1 MPALDAFF
9 TVAWLAFW
17 VYWLVA
23 ASGAKRSRPGQRTF
37 GLAGPRVAIVIVVL
51 VVLRTPLFRGHSLTV
66 HSPVLQAIGVVLFV
80 AGLGFAVWARV
91 HLGAN
96 WGIPMSQR
104 LEPDLVTS
112 GPYRFVRNP
121 IYTGVLAAFAGTALA
136 VTLYWLIALAIIGP
150 YFAYSAIVEERSM
163 EEAFPGQY
171 PAYRSRTKRFIPFV
185 W

>member
-1 MPALDAFF
+1 
-9 TVAWLAFW
+9 VI
-17 VYWLVA
+17 
-23 ASGAKRSRPGQRTF
+23 
-37 GLAGPRVAIVIVVL
+37 IVLIL
-51 VVLRTPLFRGHSLTV
+51 SRTPLFHGHPAAV
-66 HSPVLQAIGVVLFV
+66 HNPALQTIGVVLFV

-96 WGIPMSQR
+96 WGVPMSQR

-112 GPYRFVRNP
+112 GPYRLVRNP

-136 VTLYWLIALAIIGP
+136 TTFYWLIALAVIGP
-150 YFAYSAIVEERSM
+150 YFAYSAIVEEHTM